1 MVGRSGHFVRTGRRE
16 ATEGVQKRKAFLFLS
31 FSFFSDK
38 RKEHLKKSYFMLLR
52 GRTMFDPC
60 LGDADRVYFA
70 NRSIPRRRR
79 LAKCPDPV
87 SAHIRPTPAH
97 LIMRACTHCPTHIQI
112 RATPSPVFSF
122 FRILRLN
129 RSCDLY
135 DGNAGRSG
143 NCTCCRICRKCC
155 RRHCYLI
162 R

>member
-1 MVGRSGHFVRTGRRE
+1 MAKPPLNGVAETG
-16 ATEGVQKRKAFLFLS
+16 VNSFLFLS

-38 RKEHLKKSYFMLLR
+38 RKEHYKKSYFMILR

-87 SAHIRPTPAH
+87 SAHIRPTHVH

-122 FRILRLN
+122 FRPKYTPLRRLYRLRKTQTAHHSLRSGISLRLR
-129 RSCDLY
+129 RSLLSY
-135 DGNAGRSG
+135 R
-143 NCTCCRICRKCC
+143 
-155 RRHCYLI
+155 
-162 R
+162 

>member
-1 MVGRSGHFVRTGRRE
+1 MAKPPLNGVAETG
-16 ATEGVQKRKAFLFLS
+16 VNSFLFLS

-38 RKEHLKKSYFMLLR
+38 RKEHYKKRYFMILR

-87 SAHIRPTPAH
+87 SAHIRPTHAH

>member
-1 MVGRSGHFVRTGRRE
+1 MVGELTHMRSMCVGVAETGVE
-16 ATEGVQKRKAFLFLS
+16 HCSPAKNHKVTFLIV
-31 FSFFSDK
+31 FFSLV
-38 RKEHLKKSYFMLLR
+38 RKERKGQKEE
-52 GRTMFDPC
+52 GFDSR
-60 LGDADRVYFA
+60 LGDADRVCFA